1 MRRNGNTDNQRTDAS
16 RSRRGPP
23 SWRRPRKPGSKF
35 RTLCYLKGHQ
45 RDRRLPDVRG
55 GGGGQRPAGRRLR
68 HPGGGGAWWSIPTP
82 PGSARPGGSTC
93 ELLLSQHDSQ
103 LLHLYPQRQLPAAE
117 AGQRPEHPRA
127 CPTMSMWPGAI
138 RTPPRRWSGRPA
150 SASSVCAASRSATR
164 SRTMGIWDVAGT
176 GSRTTV
182 DVSGNRTA
190 EDLGL
195 HLLRPVRHPLSH
207 RRPDGP
213 GRHGEGTGRPGGPG
227 NHHGSAGGAG
237 GAGGLGGVLRPDRQ
251 ESGHGPKMVAALR
264 RLGFDY
270 VFDTNF
276 SADLTIMEEGSEFLE
291 RFTHRDRYRW
301 PMFTSCCPG
310 WVRFIKVPVPR
321 TTWTASPR
329 PNRPSR
335 CSARWQRRYFAE
347 KIGVDPHK
355 MFVVSVMPCMAKK
368 SECAL
373 PTMRDAC
380 GDPDVD
386 AVLTTRE
393 MDRLL
398 RSDNILPGDL
408 PEEAFDSPLGTGTG
422 AAVIFGATGGVMD
435 AALRSGL
442 LSWSP
447 GRTRTRTPSRLSGET
462 SPGKKLS
469 LPFQVPGR
477 SGWRWSQRLGNTR
490 KLMEALESGQVPL
503 RLRGGDG
510 LPRRLRR
517 RRRPAHPRRRGVG
530 RGAGRCPV
538 EAGSEGHHPVFPRES
553 GDSVSLPRVP
563 GASAGKEV
571 PPPAPYRS
579 YNMGGC
585 GKRYMVGL

>member
-1 MRRNGNTDNQRTDAS
+1 MVTLTINGQTVQVPAGTTILEAAEKA
-16 RSRRGPP
+16 GIKIP
-23 SWRRPRKPGSKF
+23 
-35 RTLCYLKGHQ
+35 TLCYLKDINKIAACRMCVVEVEGS
-45 RDRRLPDVRG
+45 DRLAAACDTPVEEGLVVHTNTPKVRK
-55 GGGGQRPAGRRLR
+55 ARRVNM
-68 HPGGGGAWWSIPTP
+68 
-82 PGSARPGGSTC
+82 
-93 ELLLSQHDSQ
+93 ELLLSQHASYCSTCIRSGNCPLQKLANDLNIHEMPYHVHVARGYTDTSTP
-103 LLHLYPQRQLPAAE
+103 LVRQ
-117 AGQRPEHPRA
+117 
-127 CPTMSMWPGAI
+127 
-138 RTPPRRWSGRPA
+138 A
-150 SASSVCAASRSATR
+150 SKCIKCMRCVQICEKVQ
-164 SRTMGIWDVAGT
+164 TMGIWDLAGT

-182 DVSGNRTA
+182 DVSGNRTLKTSDCTFCGQCVTHCPTGALTARDDTVKVLDALADPEITTVVQIAPAVRVAWA
-190 EDLGL
+190 ESFGL
-195 HLLRPVRHPLSH
+195 
-207 RRPDGP
+207 
-213 GRHGEGTGRPGGPG
+213 TGKKAATG
-227 NHHGSAGGAG
+227 
-237 GAGGLGGVLRPDRQ
+237 
-251 ESGHGPKMVAALR
+251 KMVAALR

-291 RFTHRDRYRW
+291 RFTHRDRYHW

-310 WVRFIKVPVPR
+310 WVRFIKSQFPHYVDCLS
-321 TTWTASPR
+321 TANSPQQMFG
-329 PNRPSR
+329 
-335 CSARWQRRYFAE
+335 AVAKTYFAE
-347 KIGVDPHK
+347 KIGVDPHR
-355 MFVVSVMPCMAKK
+355 MFVVSIMPCMAKK

-393 MDRLL
+393 MDRLF
-398 RSDNILPGDL
+398 RSDNIQPGDL
-408 PEEAFDSPLGTGTG
+408 RRHGRGPTL
-422 AAVIFGATGGVMD
+422 
-435 AALRSGL
+435 GL
-442 LSWSP
+442 LSRHRGEPRS
-447 GRTRTRTPSRLSGET
+447 GRVHGC
-462 SPGKKLS
+462 PGKQTVERSCLFHS
-469 LPFQVPGR
+469 RCRGDPGGGGLR
-477 SGWRWSQRLGNTR
+477 AGEYPEVDEGIGERAG
-490 KLMEALESGQVPL
+490 PL

-530 RGAGRCPV
+530 REAGRCPV